1 MAQKGLPENYGQE
14 GQIAYPPHLSP
25 SEKEAYDPERS
36 WNGDE
41 RPPTDIDAC
50 TVEENYRILGR
61 WRACVLLI
69 TIEVGIGILSLPS
82 ALKTLGLIPG
92 IIAIL
97 GFGLLTTYCGY
108 ILVQFYRRY
117 PMVTNLVDCAYH
129 VGGKPFEIFLG
140 IAFIFNLVLICSSA
154 NITM

>member
-1 MAQKGLPENYGQE
+1 MAHTGLNEKGGHA
-14 GQIAYPPHLSP
+14 GMMPPHLMP
-25 SEKEAYDPERS
+25 AEKDTYDPDYS
-36 WNGDE
+36 NHG
-41 RPPTDIDAC
+41 TDRGEADCESLPA
-50 TVEENYRILGR
+50 VENYRTLGR

-82 ALKTLGLIPG
+82 ALQVLGLIPG

-97 GFGLLTTYCGY
+97 GLGALTTYCGY

-117 PMVTNLVDCAYH
+117 PMVTNLVDCAFY

-140 IAFIFNLVLICSSA
+140 VAFVFNLVLICSSA